1 MKKILLLAQ
10 LSLVLVVMAGL
21 HQPRIRHRSPLRRSA
36 DSVYG
41 PYPKDYKRI
50 VGRWLETRLID
61 PTSATIDWLGEPKP
75 GELPVKGGAPL
86 RGYLVDIKV
95 NSRNLFGA
103 PTGKQK
109 HTILIRDGEVIKA
122 TGF

>member
-1 MKKILLLAQ
+1 MKKILLLSQ
-10 LSLVLVVMAGL
+10 LFLILLVTVGTTLAEN
-21 HQPRIRHRSPLRRSA
+21 PSPVASPSA
-36 DSVYG
+36 TDSVYG
-41 PYPKDYKRI
+41 PYPKKYKRI
-50 VGRWLETRLID
+50 VGRWLETHLLD
-61 PTSATIDWLGEPKP
+61 PTSATIEWLGEPKP
-75 GELPVKGGAPL
+75 GELPVKGSAPL

-109 HTILIRDGEVIKA
+109 HTMLIRNGEVIKA